1 MEHGKS
7 AEPLKDLDERLRR
20 AKAEGE
26 APAKAGPAE
35 SQASMSGLGLA
46 FRIGTEL
53 VAALVV
59 GVGLGLV
66 LDHWLGTAPWLLVVF
81 FFMGAATGIL
91 NVYRVASGIGLTPG
105 TQTSTASGPG
115 AEKTNGRTDTPVTR
129 EQRSGENAI
138 GSGDSPREEHRGE
151 SA

>member
-1 MEHGKS
+1 MEDSKS

-20 AKAEGE
+20 ARTEGE
-26 APAKAGPAE
+26 APAKAGSAV
-35 SQASMSGLGLA
+35 SQASMSGFGLA

-81 FFMGAATGIL
+81 FFLGAGAGIL
-91 NVYRVASGIGLTPG
+91 NVYRVASGIGLAPGAQTPA
-105 TQTSTASGPG
+105 ASGPG
-115 AEKTNGRTDTPVTR
+115 AEKANGMTDAPVTR
-129 EQRSGENAI
+129 ERLSGEDAT
-138 GSGDSPREEHRGE
+138 GLGDSPGEEHRGE